1 MKEDPFKEYLKES
14 EPTKKELGYLW
25 YTAVGLQKVDG
36 LNTSEFLHKVALDN
50 IEGNITLDKANELVK
65 TYYIKNKERL
75 LETKEADIVAANITK
90 ILADKS
96 FTFSSIQFLD
106 IHKQLFCNVYSHAGK
121 IRDYNITK
129 KEWVLNGDTITYGGA
144 SLLKET
150 LEYDFRIEKEFDYKN
165 ITTTNDFIKHIAKFI
180 ANLWQIH
187 VFAEG
192 NTRTCAVFL
201 IKYLNKFGYDV
212 TNDIFAKNAWY
223 FRNALVRA
231 NYTNVKK
238 NIYET
243 TKYLELFLRN
253 LILGEQNV
261 LKNRFLHID
270 FEEKV
275 DIEAEKVDIE
285 PKKVDINT
293 INVSNKLMQNILC
306 LYNEL
311 KNKNYFSRKNV
322 VQILDMSNSGASKL
336 IKTLCEMNIIVPVKN
351 HGKGNYNFNIKL

>member
-1 MKEDPFKEYLKES
+1 M
-14 EPTKKELGYLW
+14 
-25 YTAVGLQKVDG
+25 
-36 LNTSEFLHKVALDN
+36 
-50 IEGNITLDKANELVK
+50 AN
-65 TYYIKNKERL
+65 
-75 LETKEADIVAANITK
+75 
-90 ILADKS
+90 S
-96 FTFSSIQFLD
+96 CFS
-106 IHKQLFCNVYSHAGK
+106 
-121 IRDYNITK
+121 
-129 KEWVLNGDTITYGGA
+129 
-144 SLLKET
+144 
-150 LEYDFRIEKEFDYKN
+150 
-165 ITTTNDFIKHIAKFI
+165 
-180 ANLWQIH
+180 
-187 VFAEG
+187 EG

-275 DIEAEKVDIE
+275 DI
-285 PKKVDINT
+285 NT
-293 INVSNKLMQNILC
+293 INVSNKLMQNILY

-322 VQILDMSNSGASKL
+322 VQILGMSNSGASKL

-351 HGKGNYNFNIKL
+351 HGKGNYNFNIKV